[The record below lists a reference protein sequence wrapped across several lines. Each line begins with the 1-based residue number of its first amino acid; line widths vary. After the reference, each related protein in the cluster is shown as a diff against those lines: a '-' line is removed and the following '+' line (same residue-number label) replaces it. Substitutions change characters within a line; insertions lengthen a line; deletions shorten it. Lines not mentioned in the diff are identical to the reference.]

1 MVPNSPFVCVF
12 LSARDAGSTLVAEL
26 RAEELDAVAVQGVDE
41 FHDVASRRRLDVL
54 VISQELGRFF
64 SGLELVERIQADL
77 RHPSV
82 ILVGPLSK
90 ALRKKAEDLGVSV
103 LVEDP
108 GDLACIRSSVRC
120 RVAQLKLGTTLVTPA
135 ARKFVAHADIV
146 RPIPQLLARL
156 CLYLQDD
163 ATSLNQLADDIACDP
178 RMTAELI
185 RLTNSPSL
193 GLSRRVTSVPDAVRF
208 LGVRQTI
215 ATVIGIGV
223 RGSQAS
229 LFRKLPEVVRAWYQ
243 SRSLLTACTAAA
255 VAEELEG
262 VPADTAHVL
271 GLMQDLGTVVLA
283 QAAPRQYEQLL
294 RRAMTIGHVR
304 LEHLEREE
312 FGVCHAEV
320 SAALLERWELPES
333 LVTMVLDHHAS
344 GNRPGRPDV
353 ENRLLQAMRVAEAV
367 ANVADNR
374 VPQRYQ
380 ILSSLL
386 ERYGSKR
393 ADECRYCFSTA
404 ALKAKTQSDLFSM
417 PVPSLEA
424 IQDVLREVAGTLPVV
439 PVEAVA
445 EAPNVDP
452 IASRE
457 DSEEI
462 PLSCTVLVIEDAPEF
477 QLIARRILESAGF
490 AVLTARNSKEALAQI
505 HDADL
510 ALCDVH
516 LGEDHGAELLQKFR
530 MAGASAPV
538 IMVSADRS
546 RETVTRCI
554 TAGAADY
561 LLKPFTKDELLAKV
575 RSCVDRICDAPPA
588 TIPLVRRA

>member
-12 LSARDAGSTLVAEL
+12 LAARDAGSAMAAEL
-26 RAEELDAVAVQGVDE
+26 REEELDAAAVQGLDE
-41 FHDVASRRRLDVL
+41 FHELASRRRLDVL
-54 VISQELGRFF
+54 VVSQELGLFLN
-64 SGLELVERIQADL
+64 GLELVERIQADL

-90 ALRKKAEDLGVSV
+90 ALRKKAEALGVAA
-103 LVEDP
+103 LIEDP
-108 GDLACIRSSVRC
+108 GDLGRIRSNVVC
-120 RVAQLKLGTTLVTPA
+120 RVAQLKLGATLVTPA
-135 ARKFVAHADIV
+135 ARKFVADADIV
-146 RPIPQLLARL
+146 RPMPQLLVKL
-156 CLYLQDD
+156 CVYLKDD
-163 ATSLNQLADDIACDP
+163 SASLNHLADDIACDP

-208 LGVRQTI
+208 LGVRPTI

-229 LFRKLPEVVRAWYQ
+229 LFRKLPELVRAWYQ
-243 SRSLLTACTAAA
+243 SRSLLMACTAAA

-262 VPADTAHVL
+262 VSADTAHVL
-271 GLMQDLGTVVLA
+271 GLLQDLGTVVLA
-283 QAAPRQYEQLL
+283 MAAPRQYEQLL

-380 ILSSLL
+380 ILASLL

-404 ALKAKTQSDLFSM
+404 ALKARTQSDLFSI

-424 IQDVLREVAGTLPVV
+424 IQEVLQEVAGSLPVSL
-439 PVEAVA
+439 VEAVA
-445 EAPNVDP
+445 DAPNVNP

-457 DSEEI
+457 DLEEV
-462 PLSCTVLVIEDAPEF
+462 PLSCTVLVIEDAPE
-477 QLIARRILESAGF
+477 LIVRRILESAGF
-490 AVLTARNSKEALAQI
+490 AVLTARNSGEALSQVL
-505 HDADL
+505 DAGL
-510 ALCDVH
+510 AICDVH
-516 LGEDHGAELLQKFR
+516 LGEDHGADLLQKFR

-538 IMVSADRS
+538 IMMSGDRS

-561 LLKPFTKDELLAKV
+561 LLKPFTKEELLGKV
-575 RSCVDRICDAPPA
+575 RSCIDRICEAPPA